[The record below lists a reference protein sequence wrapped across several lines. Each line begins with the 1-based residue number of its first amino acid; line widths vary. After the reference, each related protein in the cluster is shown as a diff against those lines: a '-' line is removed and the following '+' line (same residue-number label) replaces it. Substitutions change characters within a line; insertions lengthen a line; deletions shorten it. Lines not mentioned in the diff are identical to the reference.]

1 MLTISVLENYT
12 VDNCNFCLKI
22 LQRRI
27 QCRPKFKNKCMRAR
41 LPEER
46 KGFVVAT
53 SDERH
58 LNALSP
64 NLITVQTTDGTYGL
78 S

>member
-1 MLTISVLENYT
+1 
-12 VDNCNFCLKI
+12 
-22 LQRRI
+22 
-27 QCRPKFKNKCMRAR
+27 MRVR
-41 LPEER
+41 LPEQGKR
-46 KGFVVAT
+46 FVAAT
-53 SDERH
+53 GDERH